1 LNIELL
7 HITPNAVEFIG
18 KCAAICYDANLEKEA
33 CIRRATNCKNKGH
46 LATMR
51 FAHAVFN
58 ISGISRA
65 CSHQIVRSKHLDVL
79 QRSQRY
85 CKENDTTFIIPDSV
99 GTYTTDVRDIYS
111 DLLWHYNEMLK
122 QGIKKEDARYILPE
136 GTVTE
141 MNVVGNLQAWQD
153 FINLRA
159 TKEAQWE
166 IRQVACGISKH
177 LAYQLPELF
186 EEVHYAE

>member
-1 LNIELL
+1 MNIELL

-65 CSHQIVRSKHLDVL
+65 CSHQIVRSKHIDVL

-85 CKENDTTFIIPDSV
+85 CKENDTTFIYPYEDELVQKHYDRSLE
-99 GTYTTDVRDIYS
+99 IYKT
-111 DLLWHYNEMLK
+111 LIKM
-122 QGIKKEDARYILPE
+122 GAKKEDARFVLPE
-136 GTVTE
+136 GTCTE

-186 EEVHYAE
+186 TEVHYGD

>member
-1 LNIELL
+1 MNIELL

-85 CKENDTTFIIPDSV
+85 CKE
-99 GTYTTDVRDIYS
+99 TDVEFVYPNKDNLFDVAYQVAYAYYEQ
-111 DLLWHYNEMLK
+111 LLK
-122 QGIKKEDARYILPE
+122 DGVKKEDARFVLPE

-186 EEVHYAE
+186 TEVYYNE

>member
-1 LNIELL
+1 MNIELL

-85 CKENDTTFIIPDSV
+85 CKESNVEFVYPTTGDKA
-99 GTYTTDVRDIYS
+99 TYDKIYS
-111 DLLWHYNEMLK
+111 VSLGAYKALIDS
-122 QGIKKEDARYILPE
+122 GVKKEDARFVLPE

-177 LAYQLPELF
+177 LAHQLPELF
-186 EEVHYAE
+186 TEVHYGD